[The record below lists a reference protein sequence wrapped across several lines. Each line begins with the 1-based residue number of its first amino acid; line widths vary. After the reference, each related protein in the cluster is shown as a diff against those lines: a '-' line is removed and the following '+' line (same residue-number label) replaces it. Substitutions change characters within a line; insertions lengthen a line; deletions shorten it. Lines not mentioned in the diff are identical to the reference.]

1 MFSALGS
8 NFSGLKRSKAKLYRP
23 CNQFDI
29 LWYFDM
35 LTCLVTVSMSCV
47 CTVHEVTWLTFQK
60 WRKKNLASHHKEC
73 RTESHCNNDS
83 GLLSLLLS
91 ELVTAGDT
99 WAWHPLLHSFCHNVT
114 MLISVHECTESSE
127 SSARMLDA
135 LLLSVHSSI
144 SQLHP
149 WNWGIT
155 RFWIVHSV
163 TIQWVMRS
171 CCGHHAI
178 ADGCSRV

>member
-99 WAWHPLLHSFCHNVT
+99 WAWHPLLHSFCHNADQ
-114 MLISVHECTESSE
+114 CTWVQWVQS
-127 SSARMLDA
+127 
-135 LLLSVHSSI
+135 LLSLRQECLMLFFYQFTLQS
-144 SQLHP
+144 
-149 WNWGIT
+149 
-155 RFWIVHSV
+155 
-163 TIQWVMRS
+163 RS
-171 CCGHHAI
+171 CILGIEASP
-178 ADGCSRV
+178 GFE